1 MMKFIVAAIGAVA
14 VASADYCQELCDST
28 AACASSK
35 YGSYCKG
42 NGLCFGLYH
51 KDDGYCFQPTEQD
64 TCDDYT
70 LEPVACPEPQPS
82 CQDVCNGLNQCRDS
96 KWGSYCKTWQ
106 DPQVCFGIIK
116 KADGSLCF
124 APTDD
129 DCYGE
134 PYYC

>member
-1 MMKFIVAAIGAVA
+1 MMKFIVAAIAA
-14 VASADYCQELCDST
+14 IALSSAEYCQKLCDST
-28 AACASSK
+28 AACATSK
-35 YGSYCKG
+35 FGSYCKG

-51 KDDGYCFQPTEQD
+51 KDDGYCFQSTEQD
-64 TCDDYT
+64 TCDDYS
-70 LEPVACPEPQPS
+70 LEPVACPEPKPT
-82 CQDVCNGLNQCRDS
+82 CQEVCNGLTQCRDS

-124 APTDD
+124 APTDE

>member
-1 MMKFIVAAIGAVA
+1 MKIAFAVA
-14 VASADYCQELCDST
+14 TLSMVVAEYCQDICDAYSS
-28 AACASSK
+28 CFDSK

-64 TCDDYT
+64 DCDDYV
-70 LEPVACPEPQPS
+70 LDPVACPEPQPT
-82 CQDVCNGLNQCRDS
+82 CQDVCNDMPQCRDS

-106 DPQVCFGIIK
+106 DPQVCFGVIK
-116 KADGSLCF
+116 KSDGTLCF
-124 APTDD
+124 APTDE
-129 DCYGE
+129 DCEGE